1 MRSGLDRMFA
11 QLGRGEVTQLMSH
24 AAREARR
31 LLRRPSGGELARVLS
46 IAIAVGFASYFVL
59 PTGTTRWLFYVGVLV
74 PIVYLLK
81 IDGLGA
87 ASGSRV
93 WQLGMALCGL
103 SLVSVVW
110 SEADLEGYF
119 DAVREALILALFLT
133 GATVLAFRRQLDERW
148 VVGLVVVA
156 AGGSGLVVLAL
167 SGQPWMSWGNG
178 DRLIGLGW
186 TAKNPNV
193 VGSLYGAAAI
203 AAVATALRGQALG
216 WRIGALAI
224 AVICVTCVVM
234 SGSRTAMLGLVAAAF
249 AFAFAAN
256 WRVVVGVLLGFGGVF
271 AALQLTGVTSIE
283 GLIARGG
290 SSRLEIWW
298 HTLPMIL
305 ERPWFG
311 AGSAAG
317 YVVVPPDG
325 VSHQKVHNVFVG
337 TAFHL
342 GSLGLSVLV
351 LLTARVLWS
360 ALRRAIAGQAEYLAA
375 LTFGCAVLGANGHTL
390 VDQPQVSW
398 IVFWLP
404 VMLLVQRECA
414 DRASE
419 PATTSVIG
427 WQTAPRS

>member
-1 MRSGLDRMFA
+1 MIPLTVYTASDVKRF
-11 QLGRGEVTQLMSH
+11 
-24 AAREARR
+24 
-31 LLRRPSGGELARVLS
+31 LRRPSGVQLARVIS
-46 IAIAVGFASYFVL
+46 IAIAVGFASYFVI
-59 PTGTTRWLFYVGVLV
+59 PTGTTRWIFYAGVLV

-81 IDGLGA
+81 LDGLGA
-87 ASGSRV
+87 ASRSRV
-93 WQLGMALCGL
+93 WQLGMGLCCL

-119 DAVREALILALFLT
+119 DTVREALVLALFLT
-133 GATVLAFRRQLDERW
+133 GATILASRQKLDERW

-203 AAVATALRGQALG
+203 AAVAAALRGQALG

-271 AALQLTGVTSIE
+271 AALQLAGVTSIE
-283 GLIARGG
+283 GLIARGS

-305 ERPWFG
+305 DAPWLG

-317 YVVVPPDG
+317 YVVEPPDG
-325 VSHQKVHNVFVG
+325 VSHQKAHNVFVG

-342 GSLGLSVLV
+342 GGLGLSLLV

-360 ALRRAIAGQAEYLAA
+360 ALCRAIDGRPEYLAA
-375 LTFGCAVLGANGHTL
+375 LTFACAVLGANGHTL

-398 IVFWLP
+398 FVFWLP
-404 VMLLVQRECA
+404 VLLLVQREFA
-414 DRASE
+414 DRVSAS
-419 PATTSVIG
+419 ATTPGSG
-427 WQTAPRS
+427 WQKATCS

>member
-1 MRSGLDRMFA
+1 MTHLTA
-11 QLGRGEVTQLMSH
+11 YT
-24 AAREARR
+24 AREARR
-31 LLRRPSGGELARVLS
+31 LLRRPSVDELARVLS

-59 PTGTTRWLFYVGVLV
+59 PTGTTRWIFYAGVLG

-81 IDGLGA
+81 IQGLGD
-87 ASGSRV
+87 ASRSRV
-93 WQLGMALCGL
+93 WQLGTALCCL

-133 GATVLAFRRQLDERW
+133 GATVLAVRQQLDERW

-167 SGQPWMSWGNG
+167 AGQPWMNWGNG

-203 AAVATALRGQALG
+203 AAVAAALRGQALG

-224 AVICVTCVVM
+224 AVICGTCVVM

-271 AALQLTGVTSIE
+271 AALQLAGVTSIE

-290 SSRLEIWW
+290 SSRLEIWT
-298 HTLPMIL
+298 HTLPMVL
-305 ERPWFG
+305 DKLWLG
-311 AGSAAG
+311 AGSGTG
-317 YVVVPPDG
+317 YAVEPPVG
-325 VSHQKVHNVFVG
+325 SIHQKTHNVFVG
-337 TAFHL
+337 TAYHL
-342 GSLGLSVLV
+342 GGLGLSVLV

-360 ALRRAIAGQAEYLAA
+360 ALKLAVAGRAEYLAA
-375 LTFGCAVLGANGHTL
+375 LTFGYAVLSLNGHTL
-390 VDQPQVSW
+390 VDQPEVSW
-398 IVFWLP
+398 FVLWLP
-404 VMLLVQRECA
+404 VLLLVQREIA
-414 DRASE
+414 E
-419 PATTSVIG
+419 PASSLAATSVTG
-427 WQTAPRS
+427 WEADTRR